1 MHSFLEFKKIKRT
14 GLFLA
19 FISGGGLAAAIP
31 ILRLTFQSEQNL
43 INLEPIEKLLTDNW
57 LLIGLLNSFL
67 IITGACLLYSIEYS
81 NQGLEKMKTLPIKE
95 SSLFFNK
102 IFLLMVFSLIMLFL
116 EMIAIVIATQQWSDF
131 YEGFGI
137 ELMKNFGF
145 LFLMILPTI
154 FLALIISSLFE
165 NIWVSLGINI
175 TAIFLAT
182 MIYQKN
188 FWLSLFPFALSFQI
202 LEETTQDVHRIVA
215 AIVEIAV
222 FSFIEL
228 LIIKVR
234 RDVA

>member
-1 MHSFLEFKKIKRT
+1 MNSFLEFKKIKRT
-14 GLFLA
+14 GLSIT
-19 FISGGGLAAAIP
+19 FISGGLLAAAIP
-31 ILRLTFQSEQNL
+31 ILRLVLQKEKSLANV
-43 INLEPIEKLLTDNW
+43 EPIGKLLTDNW
-57 LLIGLLNSFL
+57 LMMGLLNSFL

-81 NQGLEKMKTLPIKE
+81 DHGLEKLKTLPIKE

-102 IFLLMVFSLIMLFL
+102 IFLLMFFSLIMLFL
-116 EMIAIVIATQQWSDF
+116 EMIAMIVATQQWSDF

-145 LFLMILPTI
+145 FFLMLLPTV

-165 NIWVSLGINI
+165 NIWISLGINV
-175 TAIFLAT
+175 TAVFLAT

-188 FWLSLFPFALSFQI
+188 FWLSLFPFAFSFQI
-202 LEETTQDVHRIVA
+202 LEETNQDMYRIAA
-215 AIVEIAV
+215 AIVEIV
-222 FSFIEL
+222 IFSFIEL

>member
-1 MHSFLEFKKIKRT
+1 MNSFLEFKKIKRT

-19 FISGGGLAAAIP
+19 FISGGGLVAAIP
-31 ILRLTFQSEQNL
+31 ILRLMLQTEQDLANFEA
-43 INLEPIEKLLTDNW
+43 IGKLLTDNW
-57 LLIGLLNSFL
+57 LMMGLLNSFL

-81 NQGLEKMKTLPIKE
+81 NQGLEKMKTLPVKE

-102 IFLLMVFSLIMLFL
+102 IFLLMVFSLLMLFL
-116 EMIAIVIATQQWSDF
+116 EMLAMVVATQLWSDF

-145 LFLMILPTI
+145 LFLMLLPTV

-165 NIWVSLGINI
+165 NIWISLGINV
-175 TAIFLAT
+175 TAVFLAT

-188 FWLSLFPFALSFQI
+188 FWLSLFPFAFSFQI
-202 LEETTQDVHRIVA
+202 LEETNQDIYRIVA
-215 AIVEIAV
+215 AIVEIVA

-234 RDVA
+234 RNIA